1 VAVKPTLARPA
12 AARGSLAAFVVVGA
26 LCGLAVVVMRRP
38 PASDAAAG
46 ADVAAA
52 RLRLAELQRELDRQ
66 QAALANGTRRA
77 GAALAAVHVVD
88 TQAGGA
94 TAPRAAAKVEAPARE
109 HEPTGR
115 DIISGIDARF
125 YRQPAQAPWGRTAAA
140 RVHAVLGRL
149 LGPGTTLGN
158 VDCRE
163 TLCRIAAT
171 HHDLEAY
178 QRFTGAVL
186 DSPRDTPGDDDGH
199 DQDRLWNAGLN
210 SQVTDESPTSVTSV
224 TFLSRE
230 GAPVPGSEE
239 LAELAAGAGE
249 ATKGDRDDR

>member
-1 VAVKPTLARPA
+1 VLVKSV
-12 AARGSLAAFVVVGA
+12 RGSLVAFVAVGA

-38 PASDAAAG
+38 PASDGSAG

-52 RLRLAELQRELDRQ
+52 RSRLAELQRELSRQ

-77 GAALAAVHVVD
+77 GAALAAVHLVD
-88 TQAGGA
+88 TQAGAGPAVRDA
-94 TAPRAAAKVEAPARE
+94 TKVEAPASE

-115 DIISGIDARF
+115 EIVAGIDARF

-178 QRFTGAVL
+178 QRFTAGVL
-186 DSPRDTPGDDDGH
+186 DDERDDDG
-199 DQDRLWNAGLN
+199 LWNAGLN
-210 SQVTDESPTSVTSV
+210 SQVTDESPTSVSSV

-230 GAPVPGSEE
+230 GAPVPGSEQI
-239 LAELAAGAGE
+239 AELAAGAGE